1 MTMVPHAGFD
11 AEGAPPSARPASSA
25 RGSAGIALRTSP
37 SPGAGLGGAGQGSA
51 RGDRAVIPRSSP
63 AAPHGAWGGPTPSV
77 LASPAEG
84 AFRMG
89 FQPGSRLDRYT
100 IEAVIGEGGMG
111 RVCRAYD
118 TRLQRRV
125 AIKVLH
131 LADGADAAENVT
143 SALREARAAAAI
155 THPNATAVY
164 DADSLDGVPFI
175 VMEFVPGTSL
185 RQIIA
190 GSPVP
195 MIVRLRWL
203 VDIAGALTAAHHVG
217 IVHRDI
223 KPENVMVRDDGLV
236 KVLDFGVARRAR
248 LASGSESHPS
258 EQISTPDGA
267 GRLVGT
273 PAYMP
278 PEQIRGEPTD
288 GRADQFAW
296 GVLAYELLTGHLP
309 WKSAREF
316 LGYIAAVLTERPEPP
331 RTHAPEIPPQVEAAI
346 LRALAKNP
354 ANRFPSIAAA
364 AAELAPFAQEA
375 HGPTIMPSPP
385 APLHAP
391 APTPPRPPAARSP
404 SAPAAPMPISSPPAS
419 SSPMAFEVPLSPPP
433 ARPSRPSPAPAVPL
447 RPTGPPTATTMP
459 SVSLRRTFEGQ
470 HKLRDPHFDSAVDL
484 GAHLALLP
492 ADAAGKGMFLV
503 DLLKLGTRAAT
514 GPELLRAAQLTERRH
529 LTFHDYPA
537 SEHLR
542 LAVAV
547 ARSVY
552 PKVALGEGLRRLGQ
566 TAFDTVLGSHVGR
579 SIFGILGADVG
590 EIFLAGPKAM
600 KHLVNFG
607 RFSCEKAGAH
617 TFVFRVREYPVFLET
632 YQLGVIEGILRH
644 CRATARIRVG
654 LDDLASGLIEVRVG

>member
-1 MTMVPHAGFD
+1 MTTLHEAGID
-11 AEGAPPSARPASSA
+11 GEEAGSASARARIAMAPRLVASPGLEGGGS
-25 RGSAGIALRTSP
+25 RGGSGGELDAVLAPSSSRRRESWGHRTS
-37 SPGAGLGGAGQGSA
+37 
-51 RGDRAVIPRSSP
+51 
-63 AAPHGAWGGPTPSV
+63 SV
-77 LASPAEG
+77 LASAVEG
-84 AFRMG
+84 AFGMG
-89 FQPGSRLDRYT
+89 FEPGSQLDRYT

-131 LADGADAAENVT
+131 LADGADATDNVA

-155 THPNATAVY
+155 AHPNATAVY
-164 DADSLDGVPFI
+164 DADTLDGVPFI

-195 MIVRLRWL
+195 MILRLRWL
-203 VDIAGALTAAHHVG
+203 VDIAGALTAAHQVG
-217 IVHRDI
+217 VVHRDI

-236 KVLDFGVARRAR
+236 KVLDFGIARRAR
-248 LASGSESHPS
+248 LTAGSDSHPS
-258 EQISTPDGA
+258 EQLSTPDGA

-296 GVLAYELLTGHLP
+296 GVLAYELLTGRLP

-331 RTHAPEIPPQVEAAI
+331 RTHSPDIPPQVEAAI

-364 AAELAPFAQEA
+364 AAELAPFVQDA
-375 HGPTIMPSPP
+375 HGPTIVPSPP
-385 APLHAP
+385 PPHFHAP
-391 APTPPRPPAARSP
+391 AAHFPARAPAPARPPH
-404 SAPAAPMPISSPPAS
+404 APPPGPGPATS
-419 SSPMAFEVPLSPPP
+419 SSPLAFEVPPTVPP
-433 ARPSRPSPAPAVPL
+433 ARPSRPSPSPGPPL
-447 RPTGPPTATTMP
+447 RPTGPPAATMP
-459 SVSLRRTFEGQ
+459 SVSLRRTFEGHQ
-470 HKLRDPHFDSAVDL
+470 KLREPHFDTPVDL
-484 GAHLALLP
+484 DAHLALLP
-492 ADAAGKGMFLV
+492 ADAACKGMFLV
-503 DLLKLGTRAAT
+503 DLVRLGTRSAT
-514 GPELLRAAQLTERRH
+514 ASELFRAAQIVERRH
-529 LTFHDYPA
+529 LNFHDYPA

-547 ARSVY
+547 ARAMY
-552 PKVALGEGLRRLGQ
+552 PRLALGEGLRRLGQ

-579 SIFGILGADVG
+579 SLFGILGSDVA
-590 EIFLAGPKAM
+590 EVFLAGPKAM
-600 KHLVNFG
+600 KLLVNFG
-607 RFSCEKAGAH
+607 RFSCEKLGAH
-617 TFVFRVREYPVFLET
+617 TFVFRAREYPAFLET
-632 YQLGVIEGILRH
+632 YQIGVIEGALRH
-644 CRATARIRVG
+644 CRASGRIRVG
-654 LDDLASGLIEVRVG
+654 LDDLANGLMEVRVG